1 MLMAVDVTKHL
12 EQMLGQAAVVSPPP
26 APGCDWCMI
35 LVRPGAEQ
43 EARDSLRRRGV
54 GAWWPNYNREIKGRT
69 GPRQALGHRTLW
81 LPVLPGVILS
91 PARFTE
97 TFWRALD
104 ESVGVINVARKYNSD
119 VVLLCDVD
127 IVLVHKIEAGLNRGV
142 KPVSDHPYRVGDK
155 VRLVDD
161 DLRRWPVGKVIRAR
175 KGEGLEIEI
184 NILGALRTMRVA
196 VDQIEPVEAHPAR
209 RG

>member
-12 EQMLGQAAVVSPPP
+12 EQMLGQAAAVSPSP

-35 LVRPGAEQ
+35 LVRPGGEQ
-43 EARDSLRRRGV
+43 GARDSLRRRGV
-54 GAWWPNYNREIKGRT
+54 GAWWPNYNREIKGRV
-69 GPRQALGHRTLW
+69 GPRQALGHRTLFV
-81 LPVLPGVILS
+81 PVLPGVILS
-91 PARFTE
+91 PARFTDL
-97 TFWRALD
+97 FWRALD
-104 ESVGVINVARKYNSD
+104 ESPGVINVARKYNSD

-127 IVLVHKIEAGLNRGV
+127 IVLIHKIEAGLNRGI
-142 KPVSDHPYRVGDK
+142 KPAYPYRVGDK

-175 KGEGLEIEI
+175 KGEALEIEI

-196 VDQIEPVEAHPAR
+196 FDQIEPVEARQAR